1 MTAEESDKIDN
12 WQCGYSKML
21 LTSSKTAQANRRTIS
36 RLIFKFFDFYASFD
50 YKTLVISPFLGR
62 SVTKEVFELP
72 RKCRQTLPSYAL
84 NVESGKN
91 ASLSTEFPL
100 VVQDPFELNHNLTQ
114 AFSADALHVW
124 KRMCSSA
131 KKEFHNDKLYR
142 LFDLKDLPSKLK
154 ERLKEKT
161 EPVESENLPASVPED
176 NLIASEGA
184 LPKEI
189 DNAPIELPIVVDA
202 DAV

>member
-1 MTAEESDKIDN
+1 MTTEESDKIDN
-12 WQCGYSKML
+12 WQCGYSKLL
-21 LTSSKTAQANRRTIS
+21 LTSSKTSKANRRTIS
-36 RLIFKFFDFYASFD
+36 RLIFKFFDFYAAFD

-62 SVTKEVFELP
+62 SVTKEVFEFP

-84 NVESGKN
+84 NVESGRN
-91 ASLSTEFPL
+91 AALSTDSPL

-114 AFSADALHVW
+114 AFTADALHVW
-124 KRMCSSA
+124 KRMCSTA

-176 NLIASEGA
+176 NPFASDGPLA
-184 LPKEI
+184 KEI
-189 DNAPIELPIVVDA
+189 DQSLVDLPIVVDV